1 MDMMSFQH
9 LITNLITNKTG
20 QFVTALTVLTG
31 FNSNFSNTQAAP
43 LSEPWVAQA
52 QVSQPSSSDSSNGA
66 SKTKASGL
74 EGGQLSK
81 EVIQQKIDQ
90 LETELIMLKKA
101 LGLDRN
107 GTKIALPKNGIYV
120 QGDIGLQQREFA
132 GENGIT
138 NLMFDPGLYGGVG
151 LGYRYN
157 RNFRFAFEYNQMNNQ
172 VSKIRPGIP
181 EPVVDPILGP
191 VGTNGTQ
198 FPANGSVKLDSYL
211 LNVYYDL
218 NGFGH
223 EKRFRPYVG
232 AGVGLM
238 TSTISGLQP
247 ATFPLIGVNRSLN
260 ASNTQPTIN
269 FQAGIAYLAS
279 RNTEFYLGGQYT
291 YTSTFLFENTEFGTL
306 MPNGAR
312 NWILKTGARYTF

>member
-1 MDMMSFQH
+1 MMTLKR
-9 LITNLITNKTG
+9 LITIGSCQSIAALCMLNALSNS
-20 QFVTALTVLTG
+20 FSTAEAT
-31 FNSNFSNTQAAP
+31 P
-43 LSEPWVAQA
+43 LRDQWTAQA
-52 QVSQPSSSDSSNGA
+52 QVDQPRSSNNANGA
-66 SKTKASGL
+66 SAPNGSGP
-74 EGGQLSK
+74 GSGQLS
-81 EVIQQKIDQ
+81 EEAIQQRIDH
-90 LETELIMLKKA
+90 LETELIILKKA
-101 LGLDRN
+101 LKLDKK
-107 GTKIALPKNGIYV
+107 GITIALPKNGVYM

-138 NLMFDPGLYGGVG
+138 NIMFDPGLYGGLG

-157 RNFRFAFEYNQMNNQ
+157 RNFRFAFEFNQMNNQ
-172 VSKIRPGIP
+172 VSKIRPGMP
-181 EPVVDPILGP
+181 EPVVDPILGR
-191 VGTNGTQ
+191 VGTNGAQ
-198 FPANGSVKLDSYL
+198 FPANGSVRLDSYL
-211 LNVYYDL
+211 FNVYYDL

-247 ATFPLIGVNRSLN
+247 SFFPSIGVNRSQY
-260 ASNTQPTIN
+260 SSSTQPTIN
-269 FQAGIAYLAS
+269 FQVGIAYLAS

-291 YTSTFLFENTEFGTL
+291 YTSTLLFEDTVFGTE